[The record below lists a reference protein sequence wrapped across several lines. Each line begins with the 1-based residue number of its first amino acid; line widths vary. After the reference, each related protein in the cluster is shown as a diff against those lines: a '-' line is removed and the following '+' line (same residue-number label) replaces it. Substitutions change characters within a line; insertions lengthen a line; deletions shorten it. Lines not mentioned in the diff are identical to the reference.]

1 MRHIAAYLL
10 ATLGGNDQPSAAD
23 IKKILSS
30 VGVETD
36 NTQLESLLDA
46 IGGNDINKLISDGL
60 SKLAT
65 VPTGGAV
72 SAEAAAPDVS
82 SGGKKEEPKKAEQK
96 KEESDEEMGFGLFD

>member
-30 VGVETD
+30 VGVEAND
-36 NTQLESLLDA
+36 TQLKQLLDA
-46 IGGNDINKLISDGL
+46 VNGNDINKLISDGL

-72 SAEAAAPDVS
+72 SSEAAAPAAS
-82 SGGKKEEPKKAEQK
+82 SSGKKEETKKAEEK